1 MRRLIRSPRAATI
14 VLASIAAVVVAAGAA
29 YAASGKPAH
38 AAAAGRVYACVVSPR
53 HTLDLASARA
63 RCKPPQ
69 RKISW
74 SAKGTTGSTGP
85 AGPIGA
91 TGPAGPA
98 GPAGPTGGTGPAGPT
113 GPQGTAATVAYGYI
127 YNLAA
132 QVVAIEAPV
141 TFDTNGPLSGFT
153 HAPGTAGLVAVSS
166 GTYLVDFSV
175 TGVEPSE
182 FALFDNGAPITGST
196 YGSGAGTQ
204 QNDGQ
209 VIVALSAGDV
219 LTLVN
224 HSSAA
229 AVTLQTLAG
238 GTQTNVNA
246 SIAIEQLK
254 S

>member
-1 MRRLIRSPRAATI
+1 MRRLIRSRRAATM

-38 AAAAGRVYACVVSPR
+38 TAAAGRVYACVVPPHR
-53 HTLDLASARA
+53 TLDLASARA
-63 RCKPPQ
+63 RCKPRQ
-69 RKISW
+69 SKISW
-74 SAKGTTGSTGP
+74 SAKGATGSAGP

-98 GPAGPTGGTGPAGPT
+98 GPTGATGPAGPT
-113 GPQGTAATVAYGYI
+113 GPKGTAATVAYGYI

-132 QVVAIEAPV
+132 QVVAIGAPV
-141 TFDTNGPLSGFT
+141 DFDTNGPLSGFT
-153 HAPGTAGLVAVSS
+153 HAPGSAGLVAVSS

-246 SIAIEQLK
+246 SITIEQLG